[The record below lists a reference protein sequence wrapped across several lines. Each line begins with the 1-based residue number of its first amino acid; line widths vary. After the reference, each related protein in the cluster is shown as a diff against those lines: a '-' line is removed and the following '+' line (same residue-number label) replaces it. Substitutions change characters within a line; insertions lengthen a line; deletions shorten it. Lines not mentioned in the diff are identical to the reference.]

1 MEFIPTKAITSTVSG
16 WLGMDPDDDANIMN
30 NMGLM
35 LIVGVG
41 IMVTVVALGVVSC
54 LVQTNYRAY
63 KTYRE
68 IRQSIFYNTFLRYII

>member
-1 MEFIPTKAITSTVSG
+1 MEFIPTKTITSALSD
-16 WLGMDPDDDANIMN
+16 WLGMDPEDDSNIMN

-35 LIVGVG
+35 LIVGIG
-41 IMVTVVALGVVSC
+41 IVIVVVALGVVSC

-68 IRQSIFYNTFLRYII
+68 IRGSIFYNAFLRYII

>member
-1 MEFIPTKAITSTVSG
+1 
-16 WLGMDPDDDANIMN
+16 MDPDDDSNIMN

-54 LVQTNYRAY
+54 LV
-63 KTYRE
+63 
-68 IRQSIFYNTFLRYII
+68 